1 MFELWEWNGFFLGDI
16 ILAVFIFIV
25 AILLR
30 QWFARLVLKQ
40 LEKLT
45 TKTVLD
51 DEIFAA
57 LEPPLKFVFVVIGFY
72 LAILLLNLPTNI
84 EGILTQFVRSLLM
97 FSLFWGL
104 YYSVELLSFIF
115 DKLTATTYGVPLN
128 GFKSLLT
135 DSAQLTEGIKSIF
148 VKGSKILIVLI
159 GLMAFLNEWDINIIA
174 LLASLGIAGIAVV
187 LAAKETIS
195 NSLSSLMIIFDKP
208 FKQGDWIMTSDVEG
222 MVEEIGTRT
231 TKIRTSSEAVVTIP
245 NAMLSNSAITNWS
258 KITHKRIKMRISLE
272 TCTRREQITR
282 IIQRIRDYLQNHPDI
297 ETDPS
302 KVTTLVHLFEFNS
315 NSIDILLDYFTKT
328 TILQEWMRIREENM
342 FEFMRIVEENGANF
356 AFKNQQVY
364 MEKRYDEF
372 PKT

>member
-25 AILLR
+25 AILLS
-30 QWFARLVLKQ
+30 QLFARLVLKQ

-51 DEIFAA
+51 DEIFTA
-57 LEPPLKFVFVVIGFY
+57 LELPLKFVFVVMGFY
-72 LAILLLNLPTNI
+72 LAILMLNLPTNI

-104 YYSVELLSFIF
+104 YYSVEPLSFII
-115 DKLTATTYGVPLN
+115 DKLTATTSGVPLN

-135 DSAQLTEGIKSIF
+135 DRAQLTEGIKSIF
-148 VKGSKILIVLI
+148 VKSSKILIVLI

-174 LLASLGIAGIAVV
+174 LLASLGVVGAAVA
-187 LAAKETIS
+187 LAAKDMIS
-195 NSLSSLMIIFDKP
+195 NSLSSLTIIFDKP

-222 MVEEIGTRT
+222 IVEEIGTRT
-231 TKIRTSSEAVVTIP
+231 TKVRTSSEAVVTIP

-302 KVTTLVHLFEFNS
+302 KATTLVHLFEFNE

-342 FEFMRIVEENGANF
+342 FEFMRIVEDNGANF
-356 AFKNQQVY
+356 AFKSQQVY

>member
-25 AILLR
+25 AILLS
-30 QWFARLVLKQ
+30 QLFARLVLKQ

-57 LEPPLKFVFVVIGFY
+57 LELPLKFAFVVMGFY
-72 LAILLLNLPTNI
+72 LATLMLNLPTNI
-84 EGILTQFVRSLLM
+84 EGILTPFVRSLLM

-104 YYSVELLSFIF
+104 YYSVEPLSFII
-115 DKLTATTYGVPLN
+115 DKLTATTSGVSLN

-135 DSAQLTEGIKSIF
+135 DRAQLTEGIKSIF

-159 GLMAFLNEWDINIIA
+159 GLMAFLNEWDVNIIA
-174 LLASLGIAGIAVV
+174 LLASLGVVGAAVA
-187 LAAKETIS
+187 LAAKDMIS
-195 NSLSSLMIIFDKP
+195 NSLSSLTIIFDKP
-208 FKQGDWIMTSDVEG
+208 FKHGDWIMTSDVEG
-222 MVEEIGTRT
+222 IVEEIGTRT
-231 TKIRTSSEAVVTIP
+231 TKVRTSSEAVVTIP
-245 NAMLSNSAITNWS
+245 NAMLSNSAVTNWS

-282 IIQRIRDYLQNHPDI
+282 IIQGIRDYLQNHPNI
-297 ETDPS
+297 ETDSS
-302 KVTTLVHLFEFNS
+302 KVTTLVHLFEFNE

-356 AFKNQQVY
+356 AFKSQQVY
-364 MEKRYDEF
+364 RASDKSL